1 MILGARDGKG
11 SGNMTIEKK
20 EKSTLLINLSVSRR
34 LALATFWPFL
44 ANCDLHKFQLNCNG

>member
-34 LALATFWPFL
+34 LALAYFL
-44 ANCDLHKFQLNCNG
+44 AVFSEL